1 MAEQERLPHDHA
13 ARAEALDPSRS
24 FLVQAPAG
32 SGKTELL
39 TDRIL
44 ALLATVN
51 RPEEIVAITFTRKA
65 ASEMHAR
72 VLSKL
77 RRGQGPMPE
86 AMHERRSWELAHDAL
101 ARNDELGWHLLEH
114 PARLAIRTID
124 SFCAGLVRSMP
135 WLSELGG
142 MPEITDDARAHYE
155 AAARATLDLADDF
168 EEVRILLEHLDV
180 DVQAAKDAIADML
193 GQRDQWLP
201 LLAHGSDRE
210 SMEEWLADA
219 IGEDLLALSDAMPLG
234 WAEALSGPA
243 RLAATQLQEGGEDNK
258 LAALL
263 DWTGELPPDAFALDA
278 WRALAHLLLTGTGS
292 LRKTVNKNLGFP
304 PSARTRNPSSPGLKA
319 PMPTRHGCAGW
330 TPRATFPIP
339 PSPTRSGGCW
349 RAAHDLEAGGGAAAA
364 ALLRHRRNRLH
375 RDRPARGVGAG
386 PCRRSRRTAAEAGCL
401 DPPSADRR
409 VPGHQPDAAGP
420 VEHADLGLAGRG
432 RPQPVPGRRPDAVDL
447 PLPQGRGALVPGG
460 QGQGIGLL
468 KPEFL
473 NLTDN
478 FRSQAGVVNWVNRS
492 FVGLMPR
499 SNDPI
504 AGAIAYSASTAFHDA
519 LPGTAVEFHPA
530 WSRATPR
537 PPSSRPRTSR

>member
-1 MAEQERLPHDHA
+1 
-13 ARAEALDPSRS
+13 
-24 FLVQAPAG
+24 
-32 SGKTELL
+32 
-39 TDRIL
+39 
-44 ALLATVN
+44 
-51 RPEEIVAITFTRKA
+51 
-65 ASEMHAR
+65 
-72 VLSKL
+72 
-77 RRGQGPMPE
+77 
-86 AMHERRSWELAHDAL
+86 
-101 ARNDELGWHLLEH
+101 
-114 PARLAIRTID
+114 
-124 SFCAGLVRSMP
+124 MP

-263 DWTGELPPDAFALDA
+263 DWTDELPPDAFALDA

-304 PSARTRNPSSPGLKA
+304 AKCAHKEPFVAWQKA

-330 TPRATFPIP
+330 MPRATFPIP

-349 RAAHDLEAGGGAAAA
+349 
-364 ALLRHRRNRLH
+364 
-375 RDRPARGVGAG
+375 AR
-386 PCRRSRRTAAEAGCL
+386 
-401 DPPSADRR
+401 
-409 VPGHQPDAAGP
+409 
-420 VEHADLGLAGRG
+420 
-432 RPQPVPGRRPDAVDL
+432 
-447 PLPQGRGALVPGG
+447 
-460 QGQGIGLL
+460 
-468 KPEFL
+468 
-473 NLTDN
+473 
-478 FRSQAGVVNWVNRS
+478 
-492 FVGLMPR
+492 
-499 SNDPI
+499 
-504 AGAIAYSASTAFHDA
+504 
-519 LPGTAVEFHPA
+519 
-530 WSRATPR
+530 
-537 PPSSRPRTSR
+537 SS

>member
-77 RRGQGPMPE
+77 RRGLEPMPE
-86 AMHERRSWELAHDAL
+86 PMHERRSWELAHDAL

-263 DWTGELPPDAFALDA
+263 DWTDELPPDAFALDA

-292 LRKTVNKNLGFP
+292 LRKTVNKNLGQ
-304 PSARTRNPSSPGLKA
+304 PSARTRNPSSPGLKRRCRRAMGA
-319 PMPTRHGCAGW
+319 PAGCRARHSRSRLHRRAVAG
-330 TPRATFPIP
+330 
-339 PSPTRSGGCW
+339 
-349 RAAHDLEAGGGAAAA
+349 RAAHDRSWRWRSCGCA
-364 ALLRHRRNRLH
+364 LRHRRNRLH

-432 RPQPVPGRRPDAVDL
+432 RPQPVPGRRPDAVYL
-447 PLPQGRGALVPGG
+447 PLPQGRGAPVP
-460 QGQGIGLL
+460 
-468 KPEFL
+468 
-473 NLTDN
+473 
-478 FRSQAGVVNWVNRS
+478 AG
-492 FVGLMPR
+492 
-499 SNDPI
+499 
-504 AGAIAYSASTAFHDA
+504 
-519 LPGTAVEFHPA
+519 
-530 WSRATPR
+530 
-537 PPSSRPRTSR
+537 